1 MQISNISY
9 KYIGVNMSQLAGI
22 MISTVLILISIA
34 IATLIIKQMIEKLIT
49 NQQAKNSSMET
60 IYSHVSDLLSRQEKS
75 QIDQNAKNNEQFHRT
90 MSTLQQSIKLG
101 LDEIRQQLQLTL
113 KQNSDF
119 IEKQMQNLT
128 KTTENKLTDIG
139 GQVDKRL
146 NDGFEQTT
154 QIFQNVIKRLTI
166 IDEAQ
171 KEIVK
176 LSGDVVSLQDILN
189 DKRSR
194 GAFGEVQLVAL
205 IRNLIPEN
213 NFKLQATL
221 SNGKRVDCLLLL
233 PEPTGSI
240 SVDAKFP
247 LENYKAFIN
256 CKSTDSNYQNLRSQF
271 RQSVKKHIDDIASKY
286 IIPGETA
293 DGSILFIP
301 AEAVFAEIH
310 ANFYELVEYAQK
322 NKVWLASPTT
332 MMAIL
337 TTSLAAIKDVETKK
351 QIHIIQKHLGL
362 LSIDFTRFQ
371 KRIDNLARHIRQ
383 AEEDVT
389 QIHQSSKKIT
399 ARFTQIE
406 RVELEQL
413 D

>member
-1 MQISNISY
+1 
-9 KYIGVNMSQLAGI
+9 MSQLAGI

-101 LDEIRQQLQLTL
+101 LDEIRKQLQLTL

-233 PEPTGSI
+233 PQPTGSI

-247 LENYKAFIN
+247 LENYKALIN
-256 CKSTDSNYQNLRSQF
+256 SQA
-271 RQSVKKHIDDIASKY
+271 QIA
-286 IIPGETA
+286 IIKICA
-293 DGSILFIP
+293 LN
-301 AEAVFAEIH
+301 FA
-310 ANFYELVEYAQK
+310 
-322 NKVWLASPTT
+322 S
-332 MMAIL
+332 
-337 TTSLAAIKDVETKK
+337 
-351 QIHIIQKHLGL
+351 
-362 LSIDFTRFQ
+362 R
-371 KRIDNLARHIRQ
+371 
-383 AEEDVT
+383 
-389 QIHQSSKKIT
+389 
-399 ARFTQIE
+399 
-406 RVELEQL
+406 
-413 D
+413 

>member
-1 MQISNISY
+1 
-9 KYIGVNMSQLAGI
+9 MSPLVGI
-22 MISTVLILISIA
+22 MVSTAIILVSIA
-34 IATLIIKQMIEKLIT
+34 IATLIIKQIISKLIT
-49 NQQAKNSSMET
+49 NQQAKNSNMET

-75 QIDQNAKNNEQFHRT
+75 QIEQNAKNNEQFHRT

>member
-1 MQISNISY
+1 MDNFLLSFLPILAF
-9 KYIGVNMSQLAGI
+9 GVLNYFLFCNVIKKVSELEAKHDLKNTKI
-22 MISTVLILISIA
+22 ETV
-34 IATLIIKQMIEKLIT
+34 
-49 NQQAKNSSMET
+49 
-60 IYSHVSDLLSRQEKS
+60 YSHVNELLERHHQT
-75 QIDQNAKNNEQFHRT
+75 QITQNAKNNEQFHT
-90 MSTLQQSIKLG
+90 TINTLQKTIKIG
-101 LDEIRQQLQLTL
+101 MDEIRQQLQVTL
-113 KQNSDF
+113 QQNSNF
-119 IEKQMQNLT
+119 IEKQLQGLT
-128 KTTENKLTDIG
+128 KTTEQRLVAIS

-146 NDGFEQTT
+146 NEGFEQTT

-171 KEIVK
+171 KEIIK

-194 GAFGEVQLVAL
+194 GAFGEVQLISL
-205 IRNLIPEN
+205 IKNLIPEN

-233 PEPTGSI
+233 PAPTGSI
-240 SVDAKFP
+240 AIDAKFP
-247 LENYKAFIN
+247 LENYKAMLN
-256 CKSTDSNYQNLRSQF
+256 QGHNDNNMRSQF
-271 RQSVKKHIDDIASKY
+271 KLSVKKHIDDIASKY

-293 DGSILFIP
+293 DGSILFLP

-310 ANFYELVEYAQK
+310 ANFYDLVEYAYK

-362 LSIDFTRFQ
+362 LSIDFSRFQ
-371 KRIDNLARHIRQ
+371 KRMDNLARHIRQ

-399 ARFTQIE
+399 ARFNQIE
-406 RVELEQL
+406 QVELEKQDEL
-413 D
+413 LT

>member
-1 MQISNISY
+1 
-9 KYIGVNMSQLAGI
+9 MSQLAGI

-101 LDEIRQQLQLTL
+101 LDEIRKQLQLTL

>member
-1 MQISNISY
+1 MDFSII
-9 KYIGVNMSQLAGI
+9 
-22 MISTVLILISIA
+22 TVLITGALGFVIYSNNKDLINKIEE
-34 IATLIIKQMIEKLIT
+34 IKT
-49 NQQAKNSSMET
+49 NQDNKTDKIE
-60 IYSHVSDLLSRQEKS
+60 IVYSHVNELLERNSKI
-75 QIDQNAKNNEQFHRT
+75 QIEQSAKTTAQFHT
-90 MSTLQQSIKLG
+90 MLNTVQQSIKVG
-101 LDEIRQQLQLTL
+101 LDEIRQQLNSTL
-113 KQNSDF
+113 QQNTSF
-119 IEKQMQNLT
+119 IEKQLQTLT
-128 KTTENKLTDIG
+128 STTEKKLTDIS

-146 NDGFEQTT
+146 NEGFEQTT

-171 KEIVK
+171 KEIIK

-194 GAFGEVQLVAL
+194 GAFGEVQLVSL
-205 IRNLIPEN
+205 IRNLIPES

-240 SVDAKFP
+240 SIDAKFP
-247 LENYKAFIN
+247 LEGYKALLADN
-256 CKSTDSNYQNLRSQF
+256 SNNNRAQF
-271 RQSVKKHIDDIASKY
+271 RTSVKKHIDDIAEKY

-310 ANFYELVEYAQK
+310 ANFYEIVEYAQK
-322 NKVWLASPTT
+322 AKVWLASPTT

-362 LSIDFTRFQ
+362 LSVDFNRFQ
-371 KRIDNLARHIRQ
+371 KRMDNLARHIRQ

-399 ARFTQIE
+399 SRFNQIE
-406 RVELEQL
+406 QVELEHQDDL
-413 D
+413 ITQ

>member
-1 MQISNISY
+1 
-9 KYIGVNMSQLAGI
+9 LD
-22 MISTVLILISIA
+22 L
-34 IATLIIKQMIEKLIT
+34 LIINIGITIIIGAIIITYINSVIKKIDDVKNSIITRGDKIDTVYSHVNELLERHNKIQLEQNSKT
-49 NQQAKNSSMET
+49 NQQFHSMLNT
-60 IYSHVSDLLSRQEKS
+60 V
-75 QIDQNAKNNEQFHRT
+75 
-90 MSTLQQSIKLG
+90 QQSIKVG
-101 LDEIRQQLQLTL
+101 LDEIRQQLHNTL
-113 KQNSDF
+113 QQNTNF
-119 IEKQMQNLT
+119 IEKQLQTLT
-128 KTTENKLTDIG
+128 NTTEQKLTTIS

-146 NDGFEQTT
+146 NEGFEQTT

-171 KEIVK
+171 KEIIK

-194 GAFGEVQLVAL
+194 GAFGEVQLISL

-213 NFKLQATL
+213 NFELQATL

-233 PEPTGSI
+233 PEPTGSLAI
-240 SVDAKFP
+240 DAKFP
-247 LENYKAFIN
+247 LEYYKAML
-256 CKSTDSNYQNLRSQF
+256 SNNDNNTKSQF
-271 RQSVKKHIDDIASKY
+271 RSSVKKHIDDISSKY

-310 ANFYELVEYAQK
+310 ANFYDIVEYAYK
-322 NKVWLASPTT
+322 SKVWLASPTT

-351 QIHIIQKHLGL
+351 QIHIIQKHLGM
-362 LSIDFTRFQ
+362 LSIDFNRFQ
-371 KRIDNLARHIRQ
+371 KRMDNLARHIRQ

-399 ARFTQIE
+399 ARFNQIE
-406 RVELEQL
+406 QVELEHKEDDL
-413 D
+413 IS

>member
-1 MQISNISY
+1 MILDLAILNTLVSCLTIAFVVNKGQNI
-9 KYIGVNMSQLAGI
+9 
-22 MISTVLILISIA
+22 
-34 IATLIIKQMIEKLIT
+34 IEKIT
-49 NQQAKNSSMET
+49 ELKNSLQT
-60 IYSHVSDLLSRQEKS
+60 RGDKVDTVYSHVNDLLERQSKIQME
-75 QIDQNAKNNEQFHRT
+75 QNLKNTEQFNSLLNT
-90 MSTLQQSIKLG
+90 VQQTIKVG
-101 LDEIRQQLQLTL
+101 LDEIRAQLDSTLQQNT
-113 KQNSDF
+113 NF
-119 IEKQMQNLT
+119 IEKQLQSLT
-128 KTTENKLTDIG
+128 TTTEQKLTAIS

-146 NDGFEQTT
+146 NEGFEQTT
-154 QIFQNVIKRLTI
+154 QIFHNVIKRLTI

-171 KEIVK
+171 KEIIK

-194 GAFGEVQLVAL
+194 GAFGEVQLISL
-205 IRNLIPEN
+205 IKNLIPEN
-213 NFKLQATL
+213 NFKLQETL

-240 SVDAKFP
+240 SIDAKFP
-247 LENYKAFIN
+247 LEGYKAMLA
-256 CKSTDSNYQNLRSQF
+256 QNDNNSRSQF
-271 RQSVKKHIDDIASKY
+271 RASIKKHIDDIADKY

-310 ANFYELVEYAQK
+310 ANFYDIVEYAYK
-322 NKVWLASPTT
+322 SKVWLASPTT

-362 LSIDFTRFQ
+362 LSVDFNRFQ
-371 KRIDNLARHIRQ
+371 KRMDNLARHIRQ
-383 AEEDVT
+383 AEEDVN

-399 ARFTQIE
+399 ARFNQIE
-406 RVELEQL
+406 QVELEKQEDL
-413 D
+413 IN

>member
-1 MQISNISY
+1 
-9 KYIGVNMSQLAGI
+9 MSQLAGI

-101 LDEIRQQLQLTL
+101 LDEIRKQLQLTL

-233 PEPTGSI
+233 PQPTGSI

-247 LENYKAFIN
+247 LENYKALIN
-256 CKSTDSNYQNLRSQF
+256 SQSTDSNHQNLRSQF

-310 ANFYELVEYAQK
+310 ANFYELVEYAHK
-322 NKVWLASPTT
+322 KKVWLASPTT

>member
-1 MQISNISY
+1 MD
-9 KYIGVNMSQLAGI
+9 LALLN
-22 MISTVLILISIA
+22 TLISCLTIA
-34 IATLIIKQMIEKLIT
+34 YVVNKGQKLFEKIADLKT
-49 NQQAKNSSMET
+49 NFQTRGDKIDT
-60 IYSHVSDLLSRQEKS
+60 VYSHVNDLLERHNKIQMEQSL
-75 QIDQNAKNNEQFHRT
+75 KNTEQFNSLLNT
-90 MSTLQQSIKLG
+90 VQQTIKVG
-101 LDEIRQQLQLTL
+101 LDEIRAQLNNTLQQNT
-113 KQNSDF
+113 NF
-119 IEKQMQNLT
+119 IEKQLQSLT
-128 KTTENKLTDIG
+128 NTTEQKLTAIS

-146 NDGFEQTT
+146 NEGFEQTN
-154 QIFQNVIKRLTI
+154 QIFHNVIKRLTI

-171 KEIVK
+171 KEIIK

-194 GAFGEVQLVAL
+194 GAFGEVQLISL
-205 IRNLIPEN
+205 IKNLIPEN

-240 SVDAKFP
+240 SIDAKFP
-247 LENYKAFIN
+247 LEGYKAML
-256 CKSTDSNYQNLRSQF
+256 SQNDNNSRSQF
-271 RQSVKKHIDDIASKY
+271 RSSVKKHIDDIAEKY

-310 ANFYELVEYAQK
+310 ANFYDVVEYAYK
-322 NKVWLASPTT
+322 SKVWLASPTT

-362 LSIDFTRFQ
+362 LSIDFNRFQ
-371 KRIDNLARHIRQ
+371 KRMDNLARHIRQ
-383 AEEDVT
+383 AEEDVN

-399 ARFTQIE
+399 ARFNQIE
-406 RVELEQL
+406 QVELEKQEDL
-413 D
+413 IN